1 MHKRFSARRFSRA
14 TGSTLHEFRTQ
25 PAALTGAGKF
35 NRLIYSMESNL
46 SDDSKAV
53 LKVVLAAGSIRGFE
67 LEERCNLTP
76 AKLIEATSQLVQHQF
91 ITASGAIGPDTV
103 ERDRFA
109 PLCSGFQ
116 NAPA

>member
-1 MHKRFSARRFSRA
+1 
-14 TGSTLHEFRTQ
+14 
-25 PAALTGAGKF
+25 
-35 NRLIYSMESNL
+35 MESNL
-46 SDDSKAV
+46 SEDSKAV

-76 AKLIEATSQLVQHQF
+76 AKLIEATSQLVQYQF

-103 ERDRFA
+103 ERVRFA